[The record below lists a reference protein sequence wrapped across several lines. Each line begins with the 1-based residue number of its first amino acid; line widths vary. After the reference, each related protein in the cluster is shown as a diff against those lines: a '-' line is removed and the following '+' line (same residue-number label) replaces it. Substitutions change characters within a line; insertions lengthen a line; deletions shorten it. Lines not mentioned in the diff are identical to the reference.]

1 MIANSCLVNLF
12 PQKDLVKWSFS
23 TVATTDLFGD
33 SGGFFVVVFKYW
45 VFKIFCDRHVNF
57 FPDEDVQKIQI
68 LAICK
73 HGMFSYSFLY
83 VCTSVDMNGFGFV
96 SWRKQAMLWLEGDLI
111 RSKQNQRG
119 IDGNI
124 NRVLCGLNDISISDS
139 LNKVQDLDQ
148 YKEVS
153 VLRKNF
159 KQTEAELLIT
169 CYR

>member
-1 MIANSCLVNLF
+1 
-12 PQKDLVKWSFS
+12 
-23 TVATTDLFGD
+23 
-33 SGGFFVVVFKYW
+33 
-45 VFKIFCDRHVNF
+45 
-57 FPDEDVQKIQI
+57 
-68 LAICK
+68 
-73 HGMFSYSFLY
+73 
-83 VCTSVDMNGFGFV
+83 
-96 SWRKQAMLWLEGDLI
+96 MLWLEGELI

-153 VLRKNF
+153 VLKKNF